1 MVATGVSARGLDIKN
16 VMHIINFDLPDTQY
30 GGIQEYV
37 HRIGRTA
44 RIGNEGLATSFYNDR
59 NEDLAESL
67 VKLLLETEQDIPD
80 FLSSFVPED
89 PTKLEFDDD
98 TDNEGEENAALAA
111 AVGGTTSNAAPVAAD
126 AWGTPAATAPVA
138 ANTWGAPA
146 AAAPVAA
153 YAWGAPAAAAP
164 VGANSWG
171 APAAAAPV
179 AANTWGASSAA
190 PAPAADAWG
199 PTSQSAPTASW

>member
-1 MVATGVSARGLDIKN
+1 
-16 VMHIINFDLPDTQY
+16 MHVINFDLPNTQY

-67 VKLLLETEQDIPD
+67 VKLLLETKQDIPD
-80 FLSSFVPED
+80 FLSRFVPKD

-98 TDNEGEENAALAA
+98 TDNEGEENAAPAA
-111 AVGGTTSNAAPVAAD
+111 AVGGTASNAAPVAAD
-126 AWGTPAATAPVA
+126 A
-138 ANTWGAPA
+138 
-146 AAAPVAA
+146 
-153 YAWGAPAAAAP
+153 
-164 VGANSWG
+164 WG

-179 AANTWGASSAA
+179 AANTWGPSSAA
-190 PAPAADAWG
+190 PAPAADAWE
-199 PTSQSAPTASW
+199 PNPQSAPTAPW

>member
-1 MVATGVSARGLDIKN
+1 MGINPADTLYRRAFKTGKAPILVATGVSARGLDIKN

-59 NEDLAESL
+59 NEGISESL
-67 VKLLLETEQDIPD
+67 VKILLETKQDIPD

-98 TDNEGEENAALAA
+98 TDNEGEEEAAPAA
-111 AVGGTTSNAAPVAAD
+111 AIGGTTSTAAPVAAD
-126 AWGTPAATAPVA
+126 AWGAPNTAASMP
-138 ANTWGAPA
+138 
-146 AAAPVAA
+146 
-153 YAWGAPAAAAP
+153 
-164 VGANSWG
+164 ANSWG
-171 APAAAAPV
+171 AP
-179 AANTWGASSAA
+179 SAA
-190 PAPAADAWG
+190 PAPAADAWVTT
-199 PTSQSAPTASW
+199 PQAATAAAW